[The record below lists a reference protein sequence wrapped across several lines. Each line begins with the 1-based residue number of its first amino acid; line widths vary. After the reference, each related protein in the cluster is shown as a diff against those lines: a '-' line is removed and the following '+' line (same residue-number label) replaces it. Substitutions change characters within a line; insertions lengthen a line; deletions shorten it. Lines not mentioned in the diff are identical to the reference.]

1 MADDDKDLA
10 DGNGKKGGRGG
21 LVIILVSVLVASLV
35 AGGGTFAAL
44 YFTGVIGGKADHA
57 AEDAGEAQED
67 EGGEEA
73 EAEEEAPPIYI
84 ALDPFVVNFDN
95 PTVARFLQVK
105 LQVMTRSPETAKAI
119 EEHMP
124 VIRNALVMLFSG
136 QKYEDVATREG
147 KERLRQRTL
156 AEIRKVL
163 EERTG
168 DPGVEDVYFTAFV
181 MQ

>member
-21 LVIILVSVLVASLV
+21 LVIILVSVLLASLV

-44 YFTGVIGGKADHA
+44 YFTGALGGKAEQV
-57 AEDAGEAQED
+57 AEAGEGD
-67 EGGEEA
+67 EGEKED
-73 EAEEEAPPIYI
+73 EAEEEAPPVYI

-105 LQVMTRSPETAKAI
+105 LQVMTRDPEAAKAI

-147 KERLRQRTL
+147 KERLRQQTL

>member
-10 DGNGKKGGRGG
+10 DGKKGGRGG

-44 YFTGVIGGKADHA
+44 YFTGALGGKAEQA
-57 AEDAGEAQED
+57 AEAGEGA
-67 EGGEEA
+67 EGGKEEA
-73 EAEEEAPPIYI
+73 EKKEAPPVYI
-84 ALDPFVVNFDN
+84 ALEPFVVNFDN

-136 QKYEDVATREG
+136 QKYEEVATREG

-156 AEIRKVL
+156 AEIRRVL

-168 DPGVEDVYFTAFV
+168 EPGVEDVYFTAFV

>member
-1 MADDDKDLA
+1 MADDKDLA
-10 DGNGKKGGRGG
+10 DENGKKGGRGG
-21 LVIILVSVLVASLV
+21 LVTILVAVLVASLV

-44 YFTGVIGGKADHA
+44 YFTGVIGGKAEQA
-57 AEDAGEAQED
+57 AEADGKG

-73 EAEEEAPPIYI
+73 EAGKEAPAVYI
-84 ALDPFVVNFDN
+84 ALEPFVVNFDN

-105 LQVMTRSPETAKAI
+105 IQLMTRDPEAAKAV

-124 VIRNALVMLFSG
+124 VIRNSLVMLFSG

-147 KERLRQRTL
+147 KERLRQQTL

-168 DPGVEDVYFTAFV
+168 KPGIEDVYFTAFV